1 MLIIVIRMA
10 IDSIDYSS
18 IEDSSKDALGD
29 LEPIEEMEGVAAKKD
44 AGMPAAPLASAGA
57 EGVAS
62 FDKFAA
68 LDIRVSK
75 ILEVD
80 DVAGAKKPLYKL
92 RVDLGE
98 ELGVRTIVAGIAAY
112 YSKDELVNRKIIV
125 IANLAPRSIA
135 GIMSQGMLL
144 AAEDGDAVSLL
155 QPDRDMKVGSKIG

>member
-1 MLIIVIRMA
+1 MA

-18 IEDSSKDALGD
+18 IEESSRDALGD
-29 LEPIEEMEGVAAKKD
+29 LEPIEGNENVRKAKPQADTSGMKNESIESTD
-44 AGMPAAPLASAGA
+44 AF
-57 EGVAS
+57 GVAS

-75 ILEVD
+75 ILEAD

-125 IANLAPRSIA
+125 VANLAPRSIA

>member
-1 MLIIVIRMA
+1 MA

-18 IEDSSKDALGD
+18 IEDSNSDALGD
-29 LEPIEEMEGVAAKKD
+29 IESIEEKREDEVKISKPAGNGKAA
-44 AGMPAAPLASAGA
+44 APAAA

-68 LDIRVSK
+68 LDIRVAK
-75 ILEVD
+75 ILEAE
-80 DVAGAKKPLYKL
+80 DVSGAKKPLYKL

-112 YSKDELVNRKIIV
+112 YSKEELSNRKIVV

-144 AAEDGDAVSLL
+144 AAESGDEVSLL

>member
-1 MLIIVIRMA
+1 MA

-18 IEDSSKDALGD
+18 IDESSGDALGD
-29 LEPIEEMEGVAAKKD
+29 LEPIEGNENVRKVKSQADTSGMKIEGIESAD
-44 AGMPAAPLASAGA
+44 AV
-57 EGVAS
+57 GVAS

-68 LDIRVSK
+68 LDIRVAK
-75 ILEVD
+75 ILDVD

-98 ELGVRTIVAGIAAY
+98 EIGVRTIVAGIAAY
-112 YSKDELVNRKIIV
+112 YSKEDLVNRKIVV

-155 QPDRDMKVGSKIG
+155 QPDRDMKVGSRIG